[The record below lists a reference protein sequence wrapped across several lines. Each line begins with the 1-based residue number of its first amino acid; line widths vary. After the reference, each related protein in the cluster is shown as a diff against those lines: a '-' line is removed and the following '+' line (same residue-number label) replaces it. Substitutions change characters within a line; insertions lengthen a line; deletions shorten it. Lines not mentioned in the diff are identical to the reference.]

1 MNRSR
6 KFEVFFSGS
15 SSDSGYISYLS
26 LQTKHASIC
35 MIVTS
40 KKIWPHEGGYS
51 SPPIL
56 PDNKGLTVHSIF
68 FSKVAGC
75 QLAKTLRKR
84 SGNRA
89 NHYLTE
95 GPTFIKFI
103 NLEKNH
109 RFCSVLAG
117 PQIMRI
123 KEPILNSVSVQFF
136 SEGSFDKGWFSTKTL
151 QTFGILLDITLAEF
165 LKFESTL
172 G

>member
-75 QLAKTLRKR
+75 QLAKTLRKH
-84 SGNRA
+84 SGNHT

-117 PQIMRI
+117 P
-123 KEPILNSVSVQFF
+123 KLWESKSPFWILFLSSFF
-136 SEGSFDKGWFSTKTL
+136 QKAASTR
-151 QTFGILLDITLAEF
+151 GDLAPRRF
-165 LKFESTL
+165 KPLAFYWISP
-172 G
+172 